1 MSIVTEKDDPSL
13 LGESNLAEKRKPRN
27 IKNRKN
33 QPNRPRQ
40 SKPMSQRFRHGG
52 AWPTIIWIALIHVGA
67 LAAPFCFTWSGLFTG
82 IFLYYFTGCVGV
94 TLGLHRYLTHAG
106 FKTTKPVRWALAFIG
121 QLSGEG
127 SALDWVA
134 THRKHHA
141 HSDKEDD
148 PHSPLDGAWWAHIIW
163 LFPHHTGPQK
173 DELHMRW
180 GPDLRKDKVI
190 WFFHKTFIV
199 WHLLLGA
206 ALLGIGYAIG
216 GWYTGI
222 SMVVYGMFL
231 RLTVLLHVTWFV
243 NSATHMWGYR
253 NYETTDKSTNLWWVG
268 LAAFGE
274 GWHNNHHA
282 YPRMAV
288 HGHKWW
294 EFDLTWNVIRVM
306 RMTGMVWDVVDYKQ
320 KTKDGALKI

>member
-1 MSIVTEKDDPSL
+1 MSIVTEKASQPQLREKASKRPL
-13 LGESNLAEKRKPRN
+13 AKKVKKRNSNL
-27 IKNRKN
+27 
-33 QPNRPRQ
+33 PRQ
-40 SKPMSQRFRHGG
+40 SKPMAQRFRHGG
-52 AWPTIIWIALIHVGA
+52 AWPTIIWLAVIHLGA
-67 LAAPFCFTWSGLFTG
+67 LAAPFFFSWSGLVAAVV
-82 IFLYYFTGCVGV
+82 LYYLTGCIGI
-94 TLGLHRYLTHAG
+94 TLGFHRYLTHAG
-106 FKTTKPVRWALAFIG
+106 FRTYKPVKWALAFIG
-121 QLSGEG
+121 GLAGEG

-141 HSDKEDD
+141 HSDHEDD
-148 PHSPLDGAWWAHIIW
+148 PHSPLDGAWWAHMIW
-163 LFPHHTGPQK
+163 LFPHQTGPEK

-180 GPDLRKDKVI
+180 APDLRKDKFI
-190 WFFHKTFIV
+190 WFMHRTFIV
-199 WHLLLGA
+199 WHLVLGLA
-206 ALLGIGYAIG
+206 LGIGGYLAG
-216 GWYTGI
+216 GWYLAT
-222 SMVVYGMFL
+222 SLVVWGMFL

-268 LAAFGE
+268 LLAFGE

-306 RMTGMVWDVVDYKQ
+306 RMCGLVWDVVDYKQ
-320 KTKDGALKI
+320 KTKDGAVKI

>member
-1 MSIVTEKDDPSL
+1 MSIATENETNSL
-13 LGESNLAEKRKPRN
+13 LGESNLTKKRPS
-27 IKNRKN
+27 KNKKSD
-33 QPNRPRQ
+33 PNKPRQ
-40 SKPMSQRFRHGG
+40 SKPYAQRFRHGS
-52 AWPTIIWIALIHVGA
+52 AWPIIGWIGLIHLGA
-67 LAAPFCFTWSGLFTG
+67 LAAPFCFTWSGLVAAVVLFY
-82 IFLYYFTGCVGV
+82 LTGCIGV
-94 TLGLHRYLTHAG
+94 TLGFHRYLTHAG
-106 FKTTKPVRWALAFIG
+106 FKTTKPVKWTLAFIG

-127 SALDWVA
+127 SALDWVS

-141 HSDKEDD
+141 HSDQEDD
-148 PHSPLDGAWWAHIIW
+148 PHSPLDGGLWAHIIW
-163 LFPHHTGPQK
+163 LFPHHTGPER

-180 GPDLRKDKVI
+180 GPDLRKDKVL
-190 WFFHKTFIV
+190 WFLHKTFIF
-199 WHLLLGA
+199 WHLALGFGLL
-206 ALLGIGYAIG
+206 ALGYAIG

-222 SMVVYGMFL
+222 SLVVWGMFL

-268 LAAFGE
+268 LLAFGE

-294 EFDLTWNVIRVM
+294 EFDLTWNVIRALKM
-306 RMTGMVWDVVDYKQ
+306 CGLVWDVVDYKQ
-320 KTKDGALKI
+320 KTKDGTIKV

>member
-13 LGESNLAEKRKPRN
+13 LGESNIAKKRPTKS
-27 IKNRKN
+27 RKKD
-33 QPNRPRQ
+33 PNRPRQ
-40 SKPMSQRFRHGG
+40 SKPYNQRFRHGAG
-52 AWPTIIWIALIHVGA
+52 WPTIIWIGLIHLGA
-67 LAAPFCFTWSGLFTG
+67 LAAPFCFTWDGL
-82 IFLYYFTGCVGV
+82 IAAVFLYYLTGCVGV

-106 FKTTKPVRWALAFIG
+106 FKTYKPVRYALAFIG

-141 HSDKEDD
+141 HSDQEDD
-148 PHSPLDGAWWAHIIW
+148 PHSPEDGGWWAHIIW
-163 LFPHHTGPQK
+163 LAPHHTPAEK

-180 GPDLRKDKVI
+180 GPDLRKDRGM
-190 WFFHKTFIV
+190 WFLHQTFIL
-199 WHLLLGA
+199 WHLVLGV
-206 ALLGIGYAIG
+206 ALMGLGYYLG
-216 GWYTGI
+216 GWYTAC
-222 SMVVYGMFL
+222 SLVVWGMFL

-268 LAAFGE
+268 LLAFGE

-294 EFDLTWNVIRVM
+294 EFDLTWNVLRVM
-306 RMTGMVWDVVDYKQ
+306 RMCGLAWDIVDYKQ
-320 KTKDGALKI
+320 KTKDGTVKV